1 MKIDGE
7 APMAIYA
14 YTFFLS
20 QMEKLHATP
29 TMVEMLQTEVLTSL
43 LQVLEVGDEADELGP
58 HGSERRCGT
67 LPSERERELQS
78 KSSFVFSQCIATLA
92 P

>member
-29 TMVEMLQTEVLTSL
+29 MMVAMRQTEVLTSL

-58 HGSERRCGT
+58 HGGERRCGT
-67 LPSERERELQS
+67 LSSEREREQQR
-78 KSSFVFSQCIATLA
+78 KGSFVFSQCIAMLA